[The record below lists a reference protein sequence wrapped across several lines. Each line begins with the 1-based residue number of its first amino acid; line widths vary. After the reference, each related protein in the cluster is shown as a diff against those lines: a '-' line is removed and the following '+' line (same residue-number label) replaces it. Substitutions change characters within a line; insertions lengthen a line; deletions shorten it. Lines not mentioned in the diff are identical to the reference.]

1 MALPWLVTRID
12 LRAGERIDAAM
23 RERTSPSPTKRDT
36 NKHGNSRVPALDD
49 TPKTS
54 GRRVRGAIFDYLGEM
69 IVTGSVEVGDT
80 LPGEVET
87 AERLDISRGTYR
99 EAVKMLAGKGLVE
112 SRPKTGTRVQER
124 SRWNLLDPDVLRWA
138 FAGRPD
144 PSLVADLFE
153 MRGVVEP
160 AIARLAAARRD
171 DEQAQRM
178 RVALATMAAKGLR
191 SRAGR
196 DADRVF
202 HETLLEACG
211 NEVMQSLGASI
222 GAAVAYTTL
231 FKKRAG
237 GLSRDPVPDHQRVMD
252 AVEARDPDAAER
264 AMAELLLLARQ
275 DTDRALLDFTTPQNP
290 A

>member
-1 MALPWLVTRID
+1 MQQ
-12 LRAGERIDAAM
+12 
-23 RERTSPSPTKRDT
+23 RTSPSSA
-36 NKHGNSRVPALDD
+36 KHDAEVRRKDRAPAFDD
-49 TPKTS
+49 TPKSS
-54 GRRVRGAIFDYLGEM
+54 GRRVRGAVFDYLGEL
-69 IVTGSVEVGDT
+69 IVTGKVAVGDT
-80 LPGEVET
+80 LFGEVET

-112 SRPKTGTRVQER
+112 SRPKTGTRVLER
-124 SRWNLLDPDVLRWA
+124 ARWNLLDPDVLRWA
-138 FAGRPD
+138 FAGTPD
-144 PSLVADLFE
+144 PALVADLFE

-160 AIARLAAARRD
+160 AIARLAAERCD
-171 DEQAQRM
+171 KEQVRRM
-178 RVALATMAAKGLR
+178 REALATMAGRGLR
-191 SRAGR
+191 SQAGR

-252 AVEARDPDAAER
+252 AIEARDPAAAQR
-264 AMAELLLLARQ
+264 AMSELLLLARQ
-275 DTDRALLDFTTPQNP
+275 DTDRALQDFTSPEGG